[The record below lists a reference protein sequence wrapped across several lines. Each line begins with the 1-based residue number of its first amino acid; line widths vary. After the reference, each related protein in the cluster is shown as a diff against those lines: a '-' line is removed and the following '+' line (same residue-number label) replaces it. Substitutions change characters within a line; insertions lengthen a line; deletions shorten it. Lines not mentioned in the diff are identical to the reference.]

1 MFARLTQYLRETAQE
16 MKRVSWP
23 GLAELKESTVVVIV
37 TVAVVTVFI
46 FAVDKILSFVVKGLI
61 TLS

>member
-1 MFARLTQYLRETAQE
+1 
-16 MKRVSWP
+16 
-23 GLAELKESTVVVIV
+23 V